1 MNKAAYLWRDLSWI
15 TAFKTPSNVM
25 PVVAFDFVNNRYYDG
40 VSDNAALAS
49 LLNNAAGKVDAN
61 GLDVAGAA
69 NITSNGAFTT
79 AVQQAAG
86 TVFVETNASDGATAG
101 VIGLTTGAPD
111 ALLMVDGGPVKPF
124 TWNGSALYS
133 TNSVTGVGTKW
144 SRINRMASGWDGSGR
159 KIAFDDGFVGGN
171 PPASNSGVYAARGQA
186 VLGAWNNAFPFN
198 GKIRRVVIWP
208 SKLPDDDMRAISW
221 PSRYLLPLHRYH
233 MLKNGGLT
241 WITLASGNL
250 QFERTQPGRVIAN
263 SSCSVPVEKSSS
275 PMWLEHLGTV
285 YEIWITDTGQERGG
299 LEIRVHIMSGG
310 AEPEARHIRC
320 KLIRPL
326 K

>member
-1 MNKAAYLWRDLSWI
+1 
-15 TAFKTPSNVM
+15 M

-79 AVQQAAG
+79 AVQQVAG

-250 QFERTQPGRVIAN
+250 QFERTQPWTCNCEFIMFGAGGEVIFTNVVGA
-263 SSCSVPVEKSSS
+263 P
-275 PMWLEHLGTV
+275 WYG

-299 LEIRVHIMSGG
+299 LEIRVHIMSGWSG
-310 AEPEARHIRC
+310 TGSTAHSLQVNSTTKIVAGDFYR
-320 KLIRPL
+320 LQVS
-326 K
+326 